1 MRLLLPHFSKSDET
15 DARMT
20 YGLKEIGLASM
31 IISVRSDS
39 EEGRTHELARLCTV
53 ACQASPTAQRNLP

>member
-31 IISVRSDS
+31 IISVRFDS
-39 EEGRTHELARLCTV
+39 EKGRTYEAVCRL
-53 ACQASPTAQRNLP
+53 L